1 MTEEYFVVIHLF
13 FFFEGKGIFKISP
26 NPKTISVL

>member
-13 FFFEGKGIFKISP
+13 FFEGKGILKISP